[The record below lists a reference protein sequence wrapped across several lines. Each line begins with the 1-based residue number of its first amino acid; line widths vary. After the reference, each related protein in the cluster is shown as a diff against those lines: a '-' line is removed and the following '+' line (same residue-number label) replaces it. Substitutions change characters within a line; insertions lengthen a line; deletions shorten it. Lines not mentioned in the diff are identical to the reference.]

1 MQKQQMDT
9 TAPACSDTTSIRSMP
24 TEHPVSPEVANDAAG
39 CYTAVQ
45 MNINF
50 CQAICQT
57 NCIYH
62 VTLKKLMQLALVILQ
77 PAILLPG
84 SQDKAHPDRLLWL
97 EFYERKLI
105 KMYAGTYS
113 HHLNLHFTQT
123 YYGVCQHNHICVC
136 T

>member
-1 MQKQQMDT
+1 MDT

-123 YYGVCQHNHICVC
+123 YYGVCQHNHNICVC
-136 T
+136 A